1 MAKKSISVTLEES
14 TIESLRRIADDEMR
28 SVSNLIDYI
37 VFQYSK
43 SLASAPSAKIGHAAS
58 FGRNVSVNEF
68 KETENAL
75 YKNVFLDDDDRI
87 FLNGLGVEI

>member
-14 TIESLRRIADDEMR
+14 TIESLRKIADEEMR

-43 SLASAPSAKIGHAAS
+43 KMSSSPSAKIGRAAA
-58 FGRNVSVNEF
+58 FGNSVSITDF
-68 KETENAL
+68 KETENML
-75 YKNVFLDDDDRI
+75 YKNVNLDDDDVAFI
-87 FLNGLGVEI
+87 AGLGV

>member
-43 SLASAPSAKIGHAAS
+43 SLASSPSAKIGRAAS
-58 FGRNVSVNEF
+58 FGRSVSVNDF
-68 KETENAL
+68 NETEKEL
-75 YKNVFLDDDDRI
+75 YKNVSLDEDDRI
-87 FLNGLGVEI
+87 FLTDLGV

>member
-14 TIESLRRIADDEMR
+14 TIESLRRIADNEMW

-43 SLASAPSAKIGHAAS
+43 NLSSSPSAKISRAGA
-58 FGRNVSVNEF
+58 FGNSISITNF
-68 KETENAL
+68 KETENEL
-75 YKNVFLDDDDRI
+75 YKNVHIDDDDAT
-87 FLNGLGVEI
+87 FLAGLGV